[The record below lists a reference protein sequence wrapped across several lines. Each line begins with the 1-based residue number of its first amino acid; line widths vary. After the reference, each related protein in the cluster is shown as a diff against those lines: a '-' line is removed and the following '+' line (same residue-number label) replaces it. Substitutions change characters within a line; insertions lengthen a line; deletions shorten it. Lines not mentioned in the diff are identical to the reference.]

1 LFYNEFM
8 ERLRRPYIQ
17 YLLSISALGALILLW
32 GIVQFPT
39 YSAKLNLILLI
50 ALAGLSATATV
61 SVPVSAEIG
70 VTYAIG
76 PAVGLAAIPFFG
88 PGAAALI
95 VAVFNLSAWLVKPQD
110 NITWKKSWAQ
120 LAFNI
125 GMHCVAI
132 SAASVLLLLLRRWLG
147 AESMWGQLIPW
158 LPAAY
163 LFEELNFWLLAGIL
177 RLQHGE
183 RINAVAMWKEDYWAT
198 QIGVLVAA
206 VGGGVLAFAIQHY
219 DWVGIVI
226 FYLPILLS
234 AYAFRLY
241 TWQMQANLANLE
253 QIVAERTKDLAALNH
268 QKDAYLA
275 VLSHDMMAPL
285 TTIQLCAEELQEDPQ
300 AAAENPLLITF
311 MLRGQ
316 RTLVGMV
323 HNILDIEKL
332 QAGGTLVAQKS
343 DCDLEQLLSNV
354 FELMQLEAID
364 KRITLQKNVTAQPA
378 VIYADCQQM
387 ERILLNLVSNA
398 VKYTQAGGSVWA
410 DIYPELPTTTNQMV
424 IAVKDSGYGI
434 PAAELPF
441 IFDRFRRVDRHKDKA
456 HGTGLG
462 LAITKA
468 LIEEHGG
475 TISVSSQ
482 EGKGSNFIVKL
493 PIQRR

>member
-1 LFYNEFM
+1 M

-32 GIVQFPT
+32 GVVQFPT
-39 YSAKLNLILLI
+39 YSAKLNLVLLI
-50 ALAGLSATATV
+50 VLAGLSASATV
-61 SVPVSAEIG
+61 SVSVAAEVGI
-70 VTYAIG
+70 TYAIG
-76 PAVGLAAIPFFG
+76 PAVALAAIPFFG

-95 VAVFNLSAWLVKPQD
+95 VAVFNLSAWLVKPKD
-110 NITWKKSWAQ
+110 SVTWKKSWSQ

-132 SAASVLLLLLRRWLG
+132 TAASALLLLLRGWLG
-147 AESMWGQLIPW
+147 AESIWGQIIPW

-177 RLQHGE
+177 RLQHGK
-183 RINAVAMWKEDYWAT
+183 RIDAVAMWKQDYWAT

-206 VGGGVLAFAIQHY
+206 VGGGLLAFAIQHY

-241 TWQMQANLANLE
+241 TWKMQANLANLE

-300 AAAENPLLITF
+300 AAVENPLLITF
-311 MLRGQ
+311 LLRGQ

-323 HNILDIEKL
+323 RNILDIEKL

-343 DCDLEQLLSNV
+343 ECDLGQLLSNV
-354 FELMQLEAID
+354 FEIMQLEATD
-364 KRITLQKNVTAQPA
+364 KRIKLQKNVAAQPLM
-378 VIYADCQQM
+378 IYADCQQM
-387 ERILLNLVSNA
+387 ERILLNIVSNA
-398 VKYTQAGGSVWA
+398 VKYTPAGGSVVV
-410 DIYPELPTTTNQMV
+410 DIYSEPLQGASHLV
-424 IAVKDSGYGI
+424 IQVKDS
-434 PAAELPF
+434 L
-441 IFDRFRRVDRHKDKA
+441 
-456 HGTGLG
+456 
-462 LAITKA
+462 
-468 LIEEHGG
+468 
-475 TISVSSQ
+475 
-482 EGKGSNFIVKL
+482 N
-493 PIQRR
+493 

>member
-1 LFYNEFM
+1 M

-32 GIVQFPT
+32 GVMQFPT
-39 YSAKLNLILLI
+39 YSAKLNLVLLI
-50 ALAGLSATATV
+50 VLAGLSASATV
-61 SVPVSAEIG
+61 SVPVAAEVG
-70 VTYAIG
+70 VTYVIG
-76 PAVGLAAIPFFG
+76 PAVALAAIPFFG

-95 VAVFNLSAWLVKPQD
+95 VAVFNFCVWLIKPKD
-110 NITWKKSWAQ
+110 SVTWKKSWAQ

-132 SAASVLLLLLRRWLG
+132 AAASALLLLLRGWLG
-147 AESMWGQLIPW
+147 AESTWGQIIPW

-177 RLQHGE
+177 RLQHGK

-241 TWQMQANLANLE
+241 TWKMQANLANLE
-253 QIVAERTKDLAALNH
+253 QLVAERTKDLAALNH

-285 TTIQLCAEELQEDPQ
+285 TTIQLCTEELQEDPQ
-300 AAAENPLLITF
+300 AAVENPLLITF
-311 MLRGQ
+311 MVRGQ

-323 HNILDIEKL
+323 RNILDIEKL
-332 QAGGTLVAQKS
+332 QAGGTLISQKS
-343 DCDLEQLLSNV
+343 ECDLGQLLSNV
-354 FELMQLEAID
+354 FEIMQLEAID
-364 KRITLQKNVTAQPA
+364 KRITLQKNIAAQPLML
-378 VIYADCQQM
+378 YADCQQI
-387 ERILLNLVSNA
+387 ERILLNIVSNA
-398 VKYTQAGGSVWA
+398 VKYTPAGGSVVV
-410 DIYPELPTTTNQMV
+410 DIYPEPLQGASHLV
-424 IAVKDSGYGI
+424 IQVEDSGYGI

-441 IFDRFRRVDRHKDKA
+441 IFERFRRVDRHKDKA

-475 TISVSSQ
+475 TVSVSSQ